1 MSALVQSDC
10 PDLSLIARG
19 KVRDLYDIDEQHVL
33 FVATDRI
40 SAYDVV
46 MKNGIP
52 GKGKVLTQL
61 SVFWFEQ
68 LAAVAE
74 HHLIATEMAD
84 MPSSVQAYADQ
95 LQDRC
100 MLVKKLEILPV
111 EAIVR
116 GYISGSGWREYE
128 ANGTVHGVALP
139 AGLQESQELP
149 EPLFTPSTKAEQ
161 GNHDE
166 NIHPDKTTD
175 IIGAERAA
183 TVSSTALALYS
194 KARSLA
200 AEKGIIIAD
209 TKFEFGVNKDGK
221 VILAD
226 EVLTPDSSRF
236 WPAADYAIG
245 RGQDSYDKQ
254 YVRDYLTSI
263 NFDKTNPV
271 ALPDE
276 VCQNTIQKYIEAY
289 SLLTGKSPNL

>member
-19 KVRDLYDIDEQHVL
+19 KVRDLYDIDEEHVL

-68 LAAVAE
+68 LADLAA
-74 HHLIATEMAD
+74 HHLVATEMAD
-84 MPSSVQAYADQ
+84 MPAQVRAYADQ

-116 GYISGSGWREYE
+116 GYISGSGWREYAE
-128 ANGTVHGVALP
+128 RGTVHGVQLP

-166 NIHPDKTTD
+166 NIHPDKTAE
-175 IIGAERAA
+175 IIGTERAA
-183 TVSSTALALYS
+183 AVSSLALALYNR
-194 KARSLA
+194 ARSLA

-209 TKFEFGVNKDGK
+209 TKFEFGVNAAGD
-221 VILAD
+221 VVLAD

-271 ALPDE
+271 ALPDA
-276 VCQNTIQKYIEAY
+276 VCHNTINKYIEAY
-289 SLLTGKSPNL
+289 TLLTGKTPNL